1 MEDKSVKSIASVN
14 ISVESPMALI
24 MLYFQ
29 DMLNAALD
37 YENLTHGESPPA
49 KRQSVESG
57 IAV

>member
-1 MEDKSVKSIASVN
+1 MEYKSVKSIASVN
-14 ISVESPMALI
+14 I
-24 MLYFQ
+24 LYFQ

>member
-1 MEDKSVKSIASVN
+1 MKSIASVN

-24 MLYFQ
+24 ILYFQ